1 MSDEQKTK
9 KSDALRSIVM
19 SNEEATK
26 KSDDAQPL
34 CAIELSKAELTRT
47 FIFLAI
53 QLGFLVAS
61 PWAGGFHNKIWSM
74 LDSSILISSI
84 GITGLVF
91 VLESFK
97 ARQKVFRVAIVLYVA
112 AVVDM
117 SVNVLLTGWLG
128 WERFGTG
135 G

>member
-1 MSDEQKTK
+1 
-9 KSDALRSIVM
+9 M

-26 KSDDAQPL
+26 KSDDAQAL

-74 LDSSILISSI
+74 LDSSILISAI

-91 VLESFK
+91 VLDSFK
-97 ARQKVFRVAIVLYVA
+97 ARRRVFKVAIVLYVA